1 MRCHTSRFALATAG
15 LLIVG
20 ACYQAPQAMAAPG
33 DEMVVAQGPEGGRGS
48 GRGGEGRGPGA
59 GAGGGGGGGGGSVVP
74 GGRGAGSGSPSAG
87 KNPGGGDAPT
97 VRGPRGDGPRSDSVR
112 GDGPR
117 ADRTTRGGD
126 RDAST
131 PQVRKAAPSPTI
143 RDGDRVSKEQNTRRG
158 RIGDTKRGPNVTLRD
173 GRRGSAPPWRSGRRL
188 NWGGG
193 TSFYFYDGHYYGD
206 CAWVLR
212 RAQATGSRYW
222 WTRYRQCRNAY

>member
-20 ACYQAPQAMAAPG
+20 ACYQAPQAKAAPG
-33 DEMVVAQGPEGGRGS
+33 DEMLVAQGPEGGRGS

-59 GAGGGGGGGGGSVVP
+59 GAGGGGGGGSVVP

-126 RDAST
+126 R
-131 PQVRKAAPSPTI
+131 
-143 RDGDRVSKEQNTRRG
+143 VSKEQNTRRG
-158 RIGDTKRGPNVTLRD
+158 RIGDTERGPNVTLRD
-173 GRRGSAPPWRSGRRL
+173 GRRGSATPWRSGRRL

-193 TSFYFYDGHYYGD
+193 TSFYLYDGHYYGD